1 MGAACGPQNRAHSPL
16 GCLDSLTAL
25 NKLLRPQMYNAE
37 VTLLL
42 LVLLFWLYRR
52 CCLLRMQKRQILV
65 GLSLT
70 LGEIGFV
77 ADDYG
82 RKVCVRFAGKQSG
95 IYPVK

>member
-1 MGAACGPQNRAHSPL
+1 
-16 GCLDSLTAL
+16 
-25 NKLLRPQMYNAE
+25 MYNAE

-82 RKVCVRFAGKQSG
+82 RKRYVFGLLANNRE
-95 IYPVK
+95 YPVK